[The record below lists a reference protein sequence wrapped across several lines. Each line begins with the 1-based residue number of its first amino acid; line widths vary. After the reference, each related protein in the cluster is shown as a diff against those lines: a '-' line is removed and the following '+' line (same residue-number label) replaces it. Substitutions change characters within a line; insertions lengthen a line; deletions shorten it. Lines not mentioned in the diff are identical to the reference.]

1 MEGTNTYYAI
11 FGDKIAS
18 IFHNNNIHIP
28 DSPAEMEEA
37 ILDILPTKI
46 KFTTESG

>member
-1 MEGTNTYYAI
+1 MDGTNTYYTI

-18 IFHNNNIHIP
+18 ILHNNNIAIP

-37 ILDILPTKI
+37 ILDMFL
-46 KFTTESG
+46 